1 MKQIAPFLVM
11 VAILITI
18 AVCIVVINNYNLKKK
33 IIDRG
38 PIDDNSL
45 QFLTQLS
52 GQVGQEM
59 LKWGLIILYGGIGL
73 VLLEFIPYDAENS
86 PLPYGV
92 EAIFIALAFLTY
104 YFLVRKVERK

>member
-11 VAILITI
+11 MAILITI
-18 AVCIVVINNYNLKKK
+18 AVCIVVISNYNLKKK

-45 QFLTQLS
+45 QFLNKLS
-52 GQVGQEM
+52 GLLGQEM
-59 LKWGLIILYGGIGL
+59 LKWGLIVLFGGIGL
-73 VLLEFIPYDAENS
+73 VVLEFIPFDAENS

-104 YFLVRKVERK
+104 YFLVTTRKL